1 MSKLENVIKNFIEQ
15 REGVGTFDELRTVDL
30 LDSGIIDSLDVV
42 ELSTIISTHCKH
54 PVDLSDPIQFEAFR
68 SIDGILNFFAR

>member
-1 MSKLENVIKNFIEQ
+1 MSKLENLIKNFIEQ
-15 REGVGTFDELRTVDL
+15 REGVGSFDALRTEDL

-42 ELSTIISTHCKH
+42 ELSTIISTHCEH

-68 SIDGILNFFAR
+68 SIDGILNFFDR